1 MAIRVAL
8 FGLAVVTL
16 FTVTGCAS
24 SNEGGADT
32 SDLPQAQPAS
42 WEGGLP
48 GISPSGP
55 AR

>member
-1 MAIRVAL
+1 MASRLATLVLAAL
-8 FGLAVVTL
+8 ALLGI
-16 FTVTGCAS
+16 TGCAS
-24 SNEGGADT
+24 SNEGAGE

-48 GISPSGP
+48 GMTPGGP

>member
-1 MAIRVAL
+1 MICRVAL
-8 FGLAVVTL
+8 FGIAILAVLT
-16 FTVTGCAS
+16 TTGCAS
-24 SNEGGADT
+24 SNEAGTDG

-48 GISPSGP
+48 GIAPSGP

>member
-8 FGLAVVTL
+8 FGLATVAL
-16 FTVTGCAS
+16 FIVTGCAS
-24 SNEGGADT
+24 SNEGGTDN

-48 GISPSGP
+48 GMSPGGP
-55 AR
+55 PR